1 MPDGLA
7 ERLARVRDRS
17 TLRLTHYGRRS
28 GKPYQVT
35 IWFMV
40 DGATVYLGTMNRDRQ
55 WTRNVVAR
63 PDVELAVDGER
74 FRGRVTL
81 LESVEAKRH
90 AYELM
95 VAKYWI
101 PWAIDRVVCLA
112 GRDPRPHMA
121 GGRGAFYRVDLHAD

>member
-7 ERLARVRDRS
+7 ERLVRVRDRS
-17 TLRLTHYGRRS
+17 TLTLTHYGRRS

-40 DGATVYLGTMNRDRQ
+40 DGAAVYLGTMNRDRQ

-63 PDVELAVDGER
+63 PDVELAADGER

-81 LESVEAKRH
+81 LESVEAMRH

-95 VAKYWI
+95 GAKYWI
-101 PWAIDRVVCLA
+101 PWAIDRVACLV
-112 GRDPRPHMA
+112 GRDPRPHMVV
-121 GGRGAFYRVDLHAD
+121 GRAAYYRVDLRAD